1 MSDDIDVNH
10 FSESLNDKMDRDA
23 YNADHD
29 AFYNLSRSSYIDY
42 VIEFVPPTAENGYK
56 WSRLYASGWLEQ
68 GGIITDNST
77 TSVSI
82 NLLKPYSDTNYSI
95 QLTQHYGG
103 NAYPANISGTWTE
116 NSFTVYKVATV
127 KDFWWETKGMAATQ
141 GE

>member
-29 AFYNLSRSSYIDY
+29 AFYNLSKSSYIDY

-68 GGIITDNST
+68 GGYVSNDST
-77 TSVSI
+77 TSVTI
-82 NLLKPYSDTNYSI
+82 NLPKQYADTNYNI
-95 QLTQHYGG
+95 LLTQHYGA
-103 NAYPANISGTWTE
+103 NAYPAGVASTWT
-116 NSFTVYKVATV
+116 NSSFNVYKVASV
-127 KDFWWETKGMAATQ
+127 KDFWWETKGMYTTQ